1 MKDNIVPQLSVI
13 PTRRQFISNALQ
25 NAGII
30 FCAGSLA
37 GFIQSCESNETPS
50 GNSSNGTQIDI
61 PLNTSGLEELSKV
74 GGAAYINVPNQNNN
88 KDILIIRLTE
98 TSFLAFTSI
107 CSHQGCSV
115 QPPDTEYLNIYCAC
129 HGAEF
134 NPESGIVVKQPTS
147 GSATSLTSFPVK
159 YNSVINAITIT
170 F

>member
-1 MKDNIVPQLSVI
+1 MV
-13 PTRRQFISNALQ
+13 
-25 NAGII
+25 
-30 FCAGSLA
+30 AGSILPVCIYKNKLYFLFGKENNNEKDA
-37 GFIQSCESNETPS
+37 KGWSDFGGGCESNETPS
-50 GNSSNGTQIDI
+50 GNSSNGIQIDF

-98 TSFLAFTSI
+98 TSFLAVTSI

-115 QPPDTEYLNIYCAC
+115 QPPDTEYTNIYCAC

-134 NPESGIVVKQPTS
+134 NPESGKVVKQPTS

-159 YNSVINAITIT
+159 YNSLLNAITLT

>member
-1 MKDNIVPQLSVI
+1 MKDDIVPQFSVI

-25 NAGII
+25 SAGII

-37 GFIQSCESNETPS
+37 GLIQSCESNESPS
-50 GNSSNGTQIDI
+50 GNSLNGTQIDF

-74 GGAAYINVPNQNNN
+74 GGAAYKNVPNQNNN

-98 TSFLAFTSI
+98 SSFLAVTSI

-115 QPPDTEYLNIYCAC
+115 QPPDTEYSNIYCAC

-134 NPESGIVVKQPTS
+134 NPESGTVEKQPTT
-147 GSATSLTSFPVK
+147 GSATSLASFPVK
-159 YNSVINAITIT
+159 YNSVTNIITIT

>member
-1 MKDNIVPQLSVI
+1 MKDDIVPQFSII

-25 NAGII
+25 SAGII

-37 GFIQSCESNETPS
+37 GLIQSCESNESPS
-50 GNSSNGTQIDI
+50 GNSLNGTQIDF
-61 PLNTSGLEELSKV
+61 PLNTPGLEALSKV
-74 GGAAYINVPNQNNN
+74 GGAAYKNVPNQNND

-98 TSFLAFTSI
+98 SSFLAVTSI

-115 QPPDTEYLNIYCAC
+115 QPPDTEYSNIYCPC

-134 NPESGIVVKQPTS
+134 NPESGKVEKQPTN
-147 GSATSLTSFPVK
+147 GSATSLASFPVK
-159 YNSVINAITIT
+159 YNSVTNIITIT